1 MKFFLCFLVMLCS
14 LAEAQTLSKKEKEII
29 RNVANNYSA
38 SVDLLAKSVNINSG
52 TFNKDGVKA
61 NGALLDPEFKQLG
74 FETRW
79 IDMPEAM
86 QRAGHL
92 FAERKGKQGKR
103 ILLIGHL
110 DTVFEPGSSFDTWK
124 LYDSIATGPGAND
137 MKGGNIILLFA
148 LKALYQAKVLDNTQ
162 IIVALH
168 GDEEYAGDPES
179 ISRRDIVEAAKR
191 SDLALA
197 FEGATGFSYATVARR
212 GASGWT
218 LKTTGKRSHS
228 SGIFTDNAGSGAI
241 YEAARILNAFHDQ
254 LREPYLTYNPGLITG
269 GSTATLDK
277 GDATASGKT
286 NIVAETAIVQG
297 DLRFI
302 SEEQKIRT
310 REKMKVIVA
319 NHLPGTSAEI
329 TFDDGIPSMPPT
341 PGNYEI
347 LEKLNQVSKDMG
359 LGEVKAWDPGQRG
372 AGDIAYVAPYVS
384 GLDGL
389 GAMGKGS
396 HSLKE
401 AINLKTFQDLTA
413 RAAILI
419 YRLTR

>member
-1 MKFFLCFLVMLCS
+1 MKFFLYFLVMLCS

-310 REKMKVIVA
+310 REKMKAIVA

>member
-1 MKFFLCFLVMLCS
+1 MLCS

>member
-1 MKFFLCFLVMLCS
+1 MLCS

-310 REKMKVIVA
+310 REKMKAIVA

>member
-1 MKFFLCFLVMLCS
+1 MKAIVCILVFFVCLS
-14 LAEAQTLSKKEKEII
+14 QAQTLSKKEKEII

-38 SVDLLAKSVNINSG
+38 SVELLAKSVNINSG
-52 TFNKDGVKA
+52 TFNKAGVKE
-61 NGALLDPEFKQLG
+61 NGALLDPEFRQLG

-86 QRAGHL
+86 QRGGHL

-110 DTVFEPGSSFDTWK
+110 DTVFEPGSSFDSWK
-124 LYDSIATGPGAND
+124 FYDSMATGPGAND

-148 LKALYQAKVLDNTQ
+148 LKALHQAKALENTQ

-179 ISRRDIVEAAKR
+179 ISRGDIVEAAKR

-228 SGIFTDNAGSGAI
+228 SGIFTGNAGSGAI
-241 YEAARILNAFHDQ
+241 YEAARILNEFHNQ
-254 LREPYLTYNPGLITG
+254 LQEQYLTYNPGLISG
-269 GSTATLDK
+269 GSTATLNN
-277 GDATASGKT
+277 GEATASGKT

-302 SEEQKIRT
+302 SEDQKIRT
-310 REKMKVIVA
+310 REKMKAIVA

-329 TFDDGIPSMPPT
+329 SFDDGIPSMPPT
-341 PGNYEI
+341 PGNYEL

-396 HSLKE
+396 HSLNE
-401 AINLKTFQDLTA
+401 TIDLKTFQDLTA

-419 YRLTR
+419 YRLSR

>member
-14 LAEAQTLSKKEKEII
+14 LAEAQSLNKKEKEII

-52 TFNKDGVKA
+52 TFNKDGVRA

-79 IDMPEAM
+79 IDMPESM

-241 YEAARILNAFHDQ
+241 YEAARILNAFHEQ

-310 REKMKVIVA
+310 REKMKAIVA
-319 NHLPGTSAEI
+319 SHLPGTSAEI

-372 AGDIAYVAPYVS
+372 AGDIAYVAPYLS

>member
-148 LKALYQAKVLDNTQ
+148 LKALYQAKALDNTQ